1 MNQQEI
7 FLLKLGEV
15 VLKGLN
21 RRSFEDKL
29 LSNVRR
35 RLRGCGSFQVYL
47 RQSTIYVEPQGECD
61 MEAAWEACRQV
72 FGVVSIARAVPCE
85 KTVETITDTAEK
97 YLASEFA
104 NAKSFKV
111 ESKRAD
117 KSYYLNSIQISQEVG
132 GELAERF
139 PSVAVDVHNPDLTV
153 YVEIREKAA
162 YVHAPAVPGAGGLPV
177 GMGGRAVSLLS
188 GGIDSPVSSW
198 MMARRGV
205 ELEMVH
211 FVSPPYTSQ
220 QAQDKVL
227 ELAHLLTGYCGR
239 LVVHIVPFTKI
250 QEEIRKNCPE
260 EYFTLIMRRFMMRLA
275 QAVARK
281 IGAKAL
287 VTGESLGQ
295 VASQTMLAL
304 GTTDDVCEMPVLR
317 PLIGMDKVEII
328 RIARQIGTFDTSILP
343 YEDCCTV
350 FTPRHPCTRPKL
362 EDVRAA
368 EAALDVDALVN
379 EAFAQS
385 SWVRVK
391 ITDEPRI

>member
-85 KTVETITDTAEK
+85 KTVEAITDTAEK

-304 GTTDDVCEMPVLR
+304 ATTDDVCEMPVLR

>member
-1 MNQQEI
+1 
-7 FLLKLGEV
+7 
-15 VLKGLN
+15 
-21 RRSFEDKL
+21 
-29 LSNVRR
+29 
-35 RLRGCGSFQVYL
+35 
-47 RQSTIYVEPQGECD
+47 

-85 KTVETITDTAEK
+85 KTVEAITDTAEK

-104 NAKSFKV
+104 KAKSFKV